1 MAPFYAY
8 VIILGG
14 KKIIPLSLSGDQ
26 KNLVT
31 IRQWGYVKWQ
41 LKFFH
46 CQKGGVHVRSFFNL
60 KKSSPTRPPP
70 PMPSQVTENFSH
82 HPIRGGGGRGCWM
95 AFEFFQSPSDTPPL
109 SNGKQKGGMSK
120 KYDTPPSMATKKF
133 RLQ

>member
-1 MAPFYAY
+1 LGDSFFYTSFWKALIKGFLKAYGMAPFYAY

-70 PMPSQVTENFSH
+70 PMPS
-82 HPIRGGGGRGCWM
+82 
-95 AFEFFQSPSDTPPL
+95 
-109 SNGKQKGGMSK
+109 
-120 KYDTPPSMATKKF
+120 
-133 RLQ
+133 